1 MAAKQVLSKNIVNT
15 VKLYAEF
22 LRKEGIP
29 YSRLIVFGSQ
39 AKGSAKTWSDI
50 DVCVVSDK
58 FGKDRHTERV
68 RLMSVRD
75 DALLAIEPHPYNPV
89 DLQEKYDSLASE
101 IRKYGI
107 TVV

>member
-1 MAAKQVLSKNIVNT
+1 MVAKRILNQAVVKK

-22 LRKEGIP
+22 LRKERIP
-29 YSRLIVFGSQ
+29 YSQLIVFGSQ
-39 AKGSAKTWSDI
+39 AKGSAKVWSDI
-50 DVCVVSDK
+50 DLCVVSEK
-58 FGKDRHTERV
+58 FGKDSHTEMV
-68 RLMSVRD
+68 RLMNVKND
-75 DALLAIEPHPYNPV
+75 DLLDIEPYNPI